1 MCSTDIY
8 VDHWPTLYFCA
19 STRHWLRASP
29 LLLSYTLTR
38 YTITFNHLPSRLSR
52 LGRKGHL
59 PKGGR
64 GERCLGLYPL
74 MDRRFGV
81 IYWAVVHTGTAKFSF
96 LVGFCTLAACHLIP
110 FLFYFHMS
118 VTKTALGSFGC
129 GQGGLGGWQRI
140 FPMAGRDAHELLARD
155 EPVDTGEGDSGD
167 DDGELWECTRMY
179 TPRYILPT

>member
-38 YTITFNHLPSRLSR
+38 YNITFNHLPSRLSR

-81 IYWAVVHTGTAKFSF
+81 IYWAVVHTGTAKFSW
-96 LVGFCTLAACHLIP
+96 LDSVLSLHVTS
-110 FLFYFHMS
+110 FLFYFIS
-118 VTKTALGSFGC
+118 TCPSQKRLWGVSG
-129 GQGGLGGWQRI
+129 
-140 FPMAGRDAHELLARD
+140 AGRGDW
-155 EPVDTGEGDSGD
+155 VDGSGYF
-167 DDGELWECTRMY
+167 LWQAATHTNCWLGTNR
-179 TPRYILPT
+179 